1 LTLARLGGAAV
12 QNVLFGVTA
21 RDPLTYTIVTILVTV
36 VALVATLVPAH
47 RAARVD
53 SMIALR
59 SE

>member
-21 RDPLTYTIVTILVTV
+21 RDPLTYTMVTILVTV